1 MNILVLTI
9 VLLIVAIWGRDAV
22 SGRGAASGRGSAL
35 GRGAASA
42 PCPFP
47 LPPARLCMFL
57 AALARGALA
66 LHPRLESHLPDDP
79 LEFWRLPG
87 LSRVHPAR
95 ANLTALSKRL
105 ASRGFAAGGS
115 DAAAL
120 SAHVPFEETFSHTAI
135 HEGVGYISINYTARL
150 ARTAVHLDE
159 FLPLFRDLNATWE
172 CENATEGTRSALTF
186 AAPPPNSTSAAAE
199 AHALRFLVARLR
211 ARNSTLTWGPALL
224 ELHENATLWAP
235 SCLALLN
242 RSLYKAPHFSV
253 AAASLSI
260 SSHRLLF
267 LLKPSSPLPF
277 FSFVKAGAWRFDPN
291 ISRALDRFPSASVLS
306 EDGET
311 LPVQLD
317 GNGTRRVLAGKDA
330 ARTSRSSFRQT
341 TATVS
346 ALNWNY
352 QAPNV
357 ARVSPLA
364 IAAGISSSE
373 VGCLD
378 C

>member
-1 MNILVLTI
+1 M
-9 VLLIVAIWGRDAV
+9 
-22 SGRGAASGRGSAL
+22 
-35 GRGAASA
+35 
-42 PCPFP
+42 
-47 LPPARLCMFL
+47 RLCIFL

-66 LHPRLESHLPDDP
+66 LHPRLDP
-79 LEFWRLPG
+79 HVSDGPVEFWRLPG

-105 ASRGFAAGGS
+105 SIRGFAADGS

-120 SAHVPFEETFSHTAI
+120 SAHVPFEETLAHTAI
-135 HEGVGYISINYTARL
+135 HEGVGYVSINYTARL

-186 AAPPPNSTSAAAE
+186 AAPPPNSAGAAAE

-224 ELHENATLWAP
+224 QLHENSTLWAP

-242 RSLYKAPHFSV
+242 SSLYAAPYFSV

-260 SSHRLLF
+260 SSHRLAF

-291 ISRALDRFPSASVLS
+291 ISRALDRFSTASVLS
-306 EDGET
+306 EDGQP
-311 LPVQLD
+311 LSAQVD

-330 ARTSRSSFRQT
+330 ATTSRSSFRQT

-357 ARVSPLA
+357 ARVSPFA
-364 IAAGISSSE
+364 MAAGVPSSE